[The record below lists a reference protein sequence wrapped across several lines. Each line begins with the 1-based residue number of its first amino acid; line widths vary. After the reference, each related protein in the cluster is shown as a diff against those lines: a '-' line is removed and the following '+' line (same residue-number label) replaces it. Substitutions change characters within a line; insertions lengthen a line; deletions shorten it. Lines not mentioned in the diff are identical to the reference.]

1 MDAKRIRY
9 NRITIDEKMLC
20 IPLDHGYTNGPFDNL
35 GNFVSLVSEIV
46 EGGASSIIVHKG
58 MVNYL
63 PNLKNTGLIIHL
75 SGSTEFNNEVDKR
88 IVCSVL
94 EAVQYGADA
103 VSVHINVGNDFEQHM
118 LQDAANISFQ
128 CKKYGMPLL
137 AMMYVRNND
146 NITSLDMHHIM
157 HTVRIATELGAD
169 IVKIPFPNDEI
180 ALQYI
185 VKNSLVP
192 IVVAGGG
199 EILGDEELR
208 SKTKLIMENG
218 AKGVCYGR
226 NIIKSQNPRHTISLL
241 KSTLIT

>member
-1 MDAKRIRY
+1 MTEMIKKPELLAPAGSL
-9 NRITIDEKMLC
+9 EK
-20 IPLDHGYTNGPFDNL
+20 
-35 GNFVSLVSEIV
+35 
-46 EGGASSIIVHKG
+46 
-58 MVNYL
+58 
-63 PNLKNTGLIIHL
+63 LKIA
-75 SGSTEFNNEVDKR
+75 F
-88 IVCSVL
+88 
-94 EAVQYGADA
+94 QYGADA

-146 NITSLDMHHIM
+146 NITSLDIHHII

-169 IVKIPFPNDEI
+169 IVKIPFPNDEL

-185 VKNSLVP
+185 VKNSMVP

-199 EILGDEELR
+199 EILRDEELCN
-208 SKTKLIMENG
+208 KTKLIMENG

-226 NIIKSQNPRHTISLL
+226 NIQDIPFLC
-241 KSTLIT
+241 

>member
-94 EAVQYGADA
+94 EAV
-103 VSVHINVGNDFEQHM
+103 HINVGNDFEQHM

-128 CKKYGMPLL
+128 CKKYGIPLL

-146 NITSLDMHHIM
+146 NITSLDIHHII

-169 IVKIPFPNDEI
+169 IVKIPFPNDEL

-199 EILGDEELR
+199 EILRDEELCN
-208 SKTKLIMENG
+208 KTKLIMENG